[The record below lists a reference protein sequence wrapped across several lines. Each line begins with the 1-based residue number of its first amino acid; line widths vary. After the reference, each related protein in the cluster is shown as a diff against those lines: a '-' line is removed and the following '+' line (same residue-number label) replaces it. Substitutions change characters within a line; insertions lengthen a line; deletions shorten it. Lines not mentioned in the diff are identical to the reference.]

1 MLHRHGSSIP
11 RPENWQEIERERF
24 SIYTVTVWND
34 VLINSIKL
42 DINSVS
48 VNWVNF
54 YFAIHLFVYFYWKVQ
69 LNYSVVLM
77 SAIQQSDS
85 VIHIYSVSYSFPLWF
100 TTCFHVLYSRTMSFI
115 HPIDKSLH
123 LLILNSQAI
132 PPHSHGNKSVLCV
145 CFCSLDW
152 LCHILFC
159 VFFILFY
166 FNWRIITLQYCDGF
180 CHPSAWISHRY
191 TYVLVLL
198 NLIF

>member
-1 MLHRHGSSIP
+1 MYVCVCIKVLNSPTLKFILLKYSWFTMLWWFVQYSKVI
-11 RPENWQEIERERF
+11 QLY
-24 SIYTVTVWND
+24 IYM
-34 VLINSIKL
+34 
-42 DINSVS
+42 
-48 VNWVNF
+48 
-54 YFAIHLFVYFYWKVQ
+54 H
-69 LNYSVVLM
+69 
-77 SAIQQSDS
+77 
-85 VIHIYSVSYSFPLWF
+85 SVSYSFPLWF

-152 LCHILFC
+152 LYHILFC